1 MVILV
6 VTSMF
11 SNSVE
16 FDIHYGSEKSIL
28 SSLHL
33 TPGPELPFHTPPP
46 LYNILTFSLGVDHFL
61 SLHYPMGL
69 IITTG

>member
-33 TPGPELPFHTPPP
+33 TPGPELPFHTSL
-46 LYNILTFSLGVDHFL
+46 LYNILTLSLGVDHFL